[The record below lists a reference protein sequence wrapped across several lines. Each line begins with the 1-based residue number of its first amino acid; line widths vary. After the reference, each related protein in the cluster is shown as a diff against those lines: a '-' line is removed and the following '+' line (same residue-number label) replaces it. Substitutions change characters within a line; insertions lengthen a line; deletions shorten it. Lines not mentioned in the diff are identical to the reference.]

1 MTPTTQHAGTD
12 PSTDPSTDPRACS
25 RPGSV
30 RSAECDPSRTLP
42 RTRLRTPLRTL
53 ARLVA
58 GTAAAAL
65 LLACQSGD
73 GGDRG
78 GDGGGDS
85 KEPSASEREDA
96 FLDFAACMREN
107 GVPMDDPK
115 PGAGGGLL
123 INGKEVDPE
132 TARAAEEKCHH
143 LIEDVLPDADEMK
156 VDPKQKEAML
166 AQAACMRE
174 RGWDIP
180 DPQFDG
186 GRVQAQLGDGI
197 DPSDPQFQK
206 DHAEC
211 ADESGLE
218 APRLEAGR

>member
-1 MTPTTQHAGTD
+1 MIRTTKTWQAG
-12 PSTDPSTDPRACS
+12 A
-25 RPGSV
+25 V
-30 RSAECDPSRTLP
+30 
-42 RTRLRTPLRTL
+42 
-53 ARLVA
+53 
-58 GTAAAAL
+58 AAL
-65 LLACQSGD
+65 LCTLLTACQSDTGKD
-73 GGDRG
+73 GGDG
-78 GDGGGDS
+78 AGP
-85 KEPSASEREDA
+85 KEPTAAEREDA

-143 LIEDVLPDADEMK
+143 LIEDVLPDAEDMK
-156 VDPKQKEAML
+156 VDPEQKEAML

-186 GRVQAQLGDGI
+186 GQVRAELGGGV
-197 DPSDPQFQK
+197 DPTDPEFQK
-206 DHAEC
+206 DHAAC
-211 ADESGLE
+211 AEESGLE
-218 APRLEAGR
+218 APALEGGQ